1 MKKHHQW
8 CSTVEYNLNRVVIL
22 ICFKSVLFYV
32 HGRRHQMSSSR
43 APRDCTEGWSM
54 HRGSS
59 DITASNGIPYIEC
72 ITYPFIT
79 KFEQCQS
86 EKKNYPLLKTLHRR
100 GPLDTLDVRITSP
113 FITKFELCQSEKKN
127 YPLLKTLHRRGPC
140 LSKWLLMMLHGVTIG
155 EFYDW
160 MKTRIWEWCSVF
172 MVLAVIDGRTHILG
186 AISIFRSTCHSNSYR
201 PANTSNGYKKVQA
214 WLFLDL
220 QSKQPTDRD
229 SLNKMKV

>member
-1 MKKHHQW
+1 
-8 CSTVEYNLNRVVIL
+8 
-22 ICFKSVLFYV
+22 
-32 HGRRHQMSSSR
+32 MSSSR

-54 HRGSS
+54 HKGSS
-59 DITASNGIPYIEC
+59 DISASNGIPYIGC
-72 ITYPFIT
+72 
-79 KFEQCQS
+79 
-86 EKKNYPLLKTLHRR
+86 
-100 GPLDTLDVRITSP
+100 ITSP